1 MAIIALA
8 ALRGPDQAAAARSW
22 KSGIL
27 SDSPGGLPA
36 CRTPSGNSTRKLRVA
51 QIQASSLSSLALLRI
66 TPNDVRLHYEC
77 IEHVAAHWI
86 VDLSFHPTRIMLAD

>member
-1 MAIIALA
+1 AIIVSA
-8 ALRGPDQAAAARSW
+8 ALLERDQAAAARSW

-36 CRTPSGNSTRKLRVA
+36 CRTPPGNSTRKLRVA
-51 QIQASSLSSLALLRI
+51 RIQASSLSSLALLRI
-66 TPNDVRLHYEC
+66 TPNDVRLHYVC

-86 VDLSFHPTRIMLAD
+86 VHLSFHPTRIILAD